1 MIFNVN
7 HETLAAADH
16 HDIIDAM
23 IPRSNTFRDFTRVLG
38 SNLV

>member
-16 HDIIDAM
+16 HDIIDVM
-23 IPRSNTFRDFTRVLG
+23 IPRSTPSAILPV
-38 SNLV
+38 